1 MIITSNSVQ
10 HEYSIYNVITVGDVD
25 GFENVAEVVR
35 VNLNSS
41 TTFDHTYE
49 TTIYDPDDIT
59 VGIATTVTES
69 KTHTELVMYEVSLNT
84 AGITTA
90 SFSAWDDL
98 EEDQVLGWAF
108 AADPDTKARVQAE
121 QEAKV
126 LEAKDKVLNP
136 RKYQRSITTNPWTR
150 RADEAARA
158 AELNKL
164 DK

>member
-1 MIITSNSVQ
+1 MIVTSNSVQ
-10 HEYSIYNVITVGDVD
+10 HEYTIPQLHIIGEVD
-25 GFENVAEVVR
+25 GLENVAYKAQIY
-35 VNLNSS
+35 LHSS

-49 TTIYDPDDIT
+49 TTIYDGPGM

-98 EEDQVLGWAF
+98 EEEQVLGWAF

-150 RADEAARA
+150 RASEAA
-158 AELNKL
+158 AEGN
-164 DK
+164 

>member
-10 HEYSIYNVITVGDVD
+10 HEYSIYNVIIVGDVD

-49 TTIYDPDDIT
+49 ATLYDMDSR

-98 EEDQVLGWAF
+98 EEEQVLGWAF

-136 RKYQRSITTNPWTR
+136 RKYQRSITTNPWQK
-150 RADEAARA
+150 RADEAAA
-158 AELNKL
+158 ARL
-164 DK
+164 